1 MKRTFMVLAALIIT
15 SPTLFAQIA
24 QIPTLQVCN
33 VGKAFG
39 TAQVFLSRRTDIN
52 HAGTIDIT
60 VTDVGCDPQST
71 NPYPTGNITM
81 RFSLSDVTTISDLRV
96 TLIEQMTSVGKHTPT
111 TYMNGRCTANG
122 GTVPCHFWLML
133 ADNRLNT
140 IDTPADVLSVLV
152 VDKAGNRL
160 AYGTGP
166 IKTGDI
172 TVQTF

>member
-1 MKRTFMVLAALIIT
+1 MKRTFLVLVAVFVAA
-15 SPTLFAQIA
+15 PLFAQIA

-33 VGKAFG
+33 VGKAEG
-39 TAQVFLSRRTDIN
+39 TAQVFLSRRVDIN

-60 VTDVGCDPQST
+60 AADVGCDPQSS
-71 NPYPTGNITM
+71 NPYPTGSISM

-133 ADNRLNT
+133 VDNHNPGT
-140 IDTPADVLSVLV
+140 PDTPPDVLSVLV

-166 IKTGDI
+166 IKTGEI

>member
-1 MKRTFMVLAALIIT
+1 MKRLIPALFVLAAPILT
-15 SPTLFAQIA
+15 AQTV

-33 VGKAFG
+33 AGQANG
-39 TAQVFLSRRTDIN
+39 TAQVYLSRRDDLN
-52 HAGTIDIT
+52 SAGTIDIT
-60 VTDVGCDPQST
+60 VTNVGCDPQSSS
-71 NPYPTGNITM
+71 PYPTGTITM
-81 RFSLSDVTTISDLRV
+81 RFSLSENSISDMQV
-96 TLIEQMTSVGKHTPT
+96 TLIEQMTTIGKHTPT

-133 ADNRLNT
+133 ADNK
-140 IDTPADVLSVLV
+140 VLSIDSPPDVVGVLV

-172 TVQTF
+172 SVIQF